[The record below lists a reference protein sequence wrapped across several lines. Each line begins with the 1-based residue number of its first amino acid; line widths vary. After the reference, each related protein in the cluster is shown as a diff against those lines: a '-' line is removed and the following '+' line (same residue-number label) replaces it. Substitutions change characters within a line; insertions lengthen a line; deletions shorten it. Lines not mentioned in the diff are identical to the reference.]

1 MIKGDSKLLSIEEVE
16 FDLNRCEEVL
26 KNNDYMEVVIAI
38 EELQDKYRNKINNI
52 SENENNVVWNYSKK
66 DLEKIK
72 TCLFDYKKE
81 MIKEEKLKNIEEKLK
96 DFKLFIKENN
106 VKYQNDLEEIINL
119 IEDINNKDISL
130 DEKYEK
136 LKICFNLLKKTD
148 RKTSMYILELITLSI
163 K

>member
-1 MIKGDSKLLSIEEVE
+1 MLSIEEIE

-26 KNNDYMEVVIAI
+26 KENDYMEIVIAI

-72 TCLFDYKKE
+72 ICLFDYKKE

-96 DFKLFIKENN
+96 DFKIFIKENDE
-106 VKYQNDLEEIINL
+106 KYQNDLEEIISF
-119 IEDINNKDISL
+119 IEEVGNKDISL
-130 DEKYEK
+130 DEKYEE
-136 LKICFNLLKKTD
+136 LKICFDLLKKTD
-148 RKTSMYILELITLSI
+148 RKTSMYILELIALLI

>member
-1 MIKGDSKLLSIEEVE
+1 M
-16 FDLNRCEEVL
+16 
-26 KNNDYMEVVIAI
+26 
-38 EELQDKYRNKINNI
+38 
-52 SENENNVVWNYSKK
+52 KK
-66 DLEKIK
+66 
-72 TCLFDYKKE
+72 
-81 MIKEEKLKNIEEKLK
+81 KLK

-106 VKYQNDLEEIINL
+106 VKYKNDLEEIINL

>member
-1 MIKGDSKLLSIEEVE
+1 MTKGDNKLLSIEEIE

-26 KNNDYMEVVIAI
+26 KENDYMEIVIAI

-72 TCLFDYKKE
+72 ICLFDYKKE
-81 MIKEEKLKNIEEKLK
+81 MIQEEKLKNIKEKLK
-96 DFKLFIKENN
+96 DFKVFIKENDA
-106 VKYQNDLEEIINL
+106 KYQDDLEEIINFV
-119 IEDINNKDISL
+119 EGVSNKDISL
-130 DEKYEK
+130 DEKYEE
-136 LKICFNLLKKTD
+136 LKICFDLLKKTD
-148 RKTSMYILELITLSI
+148 RKTSMHILELITLLT

>member
-1 MIKGDSKLLSIEEVE
+1 MLSIKKIE

-26 KNNDYMEVVIAI
+26 KENDYMEIVIAI
-38 EELQDKYRNKINNI
+38 EELQDKYRNKMNNI

-72 TCLFDYKKE
+72 ICLLNYRRE
-81 MIKEEKLKNIEEKLK
+81 MIQEEKLKNIDEKLK
-96 DFKLFIKENN
+96 DFRIFIKENDA
-106 VKYQNDLEEIINL
+106 KYQDNLEETINF
-119 IEDINNKDISL
+119 IEEVSNKDISL

-136 LKICFNLLKKTD
+136 LKLCFDLLKKMD
-148 RKTSMYILELITLSI
+148 REISMYVLELIVFLI

>member
-1 MIKGDSKLLSIEEVE
+1 MLSIEEVE

-52 SENENNVVWNYSKK
+52 SENENDVVWNYSKK

-72 TCLFDYKKE
+72 TYLFDYKKE

-106 VKYQNDLEEIINL
+106 VKYKNDLEEIVNL

>member
-1 MIKGDSKLLSIEEVE
+1 MLSIEEVE
-16 FDLNRCEEVL
+16 FDLNRCEKVL
-26 KNNDYMEVVIAI
+26 KDDDYMEVVIAI
-38 EELQDKYRNKINNI
+38 EELQDKYKNKINNI

-96 DFKLFIKENN
+96 DFKLFIKENDT
-106 VKYQNDLEEIINL
+106 KYKNDLEEIVIL
-119 IEDINNKDISL
+119 IEEINNKDTSL
-130 DEKYEK
+130 DEKYEE
-136 LKICFNLLKKTD
+136 LKICFNLLKKSD
-148 RKTSMYILELITLSI
+148 RKTSMHILELIALLI

>member
-1 MIKGDSKLLSIEEVE
+1 MIKGDNKLLSIEEVE

-26 KNNDYMEVVIAI
+26 KENDYMEVVIAI

-52 SENENNVVWNYSKK
+52 IENENNVVWNYSKK

-72 TCLFDYKKE
+72 TYLFDYKKE

-96 DFKLFIKENN
+96 DFKLFIKDNN
-106 VKYQNDLEEIINL
+106 VKYENDLKEIVSL
-119 IEDINNKDISL
+119 IEEINNKDISL

-148 RKTSMYILELITLSI
+148 RKTSMHILELIALSI

>member
-1 MIKGDSKLLSIEEVE
+1 MLSIEEVE

-72 TCLFDYKKE
+72 TYLFDYKKE

-106 VKYQNDLEEIINL
+106 VKYKNDLEEIINL

-136 LKICFNLLKKTD
+136 LKVCFNLLKKTD
-148 RKTSMYILELITLSI
+148 RKTSMHMLELIALSI

>member
-1 MIKGDSKLLSIEEVE
+1 MLSIEEVE
-16 FDLNRCEEVL
+16 FDLDRCEEVL
-26 KNNDYMEVVIAI
+26 KDNDYMEVVIAI

-52 SENENNVVWNYSKK
+52 SKNENNVVWNYSKK

-96 DFKLFIKENN
+96 DFKLFIKEND
-106 VKYQNDLEEIINL
+106 VKYKNDLEEIVSL
-119 IEDINNKDISL
+119 IEEVNNKDISL
-130 DEKYEK
+130 DEKYEE
-136 LKICFNLLKKTD
+136 LKICFNLLKKNE
-148 RKTSMYILELITLSI
+148 RKTSMYILELIALSI